1 MIKATDN
8 LDMNTLS
15 EELDNQMSQLNNEIN
30 KQMEEIASQVDG
42 KPAKKHRY
50 IIRLEG
56 KFVAFQSLEL
66 PNATKERLEKL
77 RDDRDQ
83 PFLSILHQIN
93 Y

>member
-50 IIRLEG
+50 IIRLRVNLWL
-56 KFVAFQSLEL
+56 FN
-66 PNATKERLEKL
+66 P
-77 RDDRDQ
+77 
-83 PFLSILHQIN
+83 
-93 Y
+93 